1 MTKVLNTSPATVNI
15 YSDLNP
21 QIDMVVTADNI
32 DVESLEQ
39 LLELLFEQ
47 WFDTESY
54 PDLHQVPIGDYI
66 KQSLLERNIH
76 YRIRYN
82 DEKPEC
88 KLIGENG
95 NIFNL
100 IAIASRCLEEY
111 DKKDQAEEMK
121 KRIIEKGEAHSYEE
135 AIAIIMEYVNVI

>member
-1 MTKVLNTSPATVNI
+1 MTRVLSTSPATVNL

-39 LLELLFEQ
+39 LLDLLFEQ

-54 PDLHQVPIGDYI
+54 PDLHQIPIGDYI
-66 KQSLLERNIH
+66 GQSLTERGIE
-76 YRIRYN
+76 YKIRYG

-100 IAIASRCLEEY
+100 IALASKCLTEHNMKE
-111 DKKDQAEEMK
+111 QAEEMK
-121 KRIIEKGEAHSYEE
+121 ERIIEKGEAHSYEE
-135 AIAIIMEYVNVI
+135 AIAIIMEYVNII